1 MQIKAS
7 IPVLACYQLENTL
20 AFYQQ
25 ALNCIIVGQRDG
37 SAGREWIHLKTDN
50 IFLMLVRQAEK
61 PLQSDVTD
69 KNLFYYYT
77 DDVDAYYRFVRA
89 RGFKPTDLQ
98 TTEYG
103 MKEFFLVDPEG
114 NRLAIGQSIK

>member
-7 IPVLACYQLENTL
+7 VPVLSCHQLENTL

-25 ALNCIIVGQRDG
+25 ALNCIIVSQREGD
-37 SAGREWIHLKTDN
+37 AGLEWVHLKTGS
-50 IFLMLVRQAEK
+50 IFLMLVRQSESQ
-61 PLQSDVTD
+61 LQSGSTD

-77 DDVDAYYRFVRA
+77 DDVEDYFRFIKA
-89 RGFKPTDLQ
+89 RGFKPTALN

-103 MKEFFLVDPEG
+103 MKEFYLLDPEG
-114 NRLAIGQSIK
+114 NKLAIGQYLK

>member
-7 IPVLACYQLENTL
+7 VPVLACHQLESTL

-25 ALNCIIVGQRDG
+25 ALNCIIVGQRTGD
-37 SAGREWIHLKTDN
+37 AGLEWVHLKTDN
-50 IFLMLVRQAEK
+50 IFLMLVRDPES
-61 PLQSDVTD
+61 QSPTRSTD

-77 DDVDAYYRFVRA
+77 DDVEGYYRFIKA
-89 RGFKPTDLQ
+89 RGFKPTELH

-114 NRLAIGQSIK
+114 NRLAIGQSV